1 MHRNDR
7 IMEKYTL
14 EFKVR
19 DYECDLQGIVN
30 NANYQHYLEHA
41 RHEYI
46 KTLGISFSGLH
57 AQGIDFVVARIE
69 MAFKTPLK
77 SGDNFVVTVEMK
89 KEGIRW
95 VFLQNILR
103 TPDNKIVVR
112 AKVDSVSLVNGKLA
126 DYKPLDSIFEKQL
139 L

>member
-1 MHRNDR
+1 M
-7 IMEKYTL
+7 KTYTL
-14 EFKVR
+14 SLKVR

-46 KTLGISFSGLH
+46 QTLGISFSDLH
-57 AQGIDFVVARIE
+57 AKGIDFVVARIE

-77 SGDNFVVTVEMK
+77 SKDCFLVSVDMK

-95 VFLQNILR
+95 VFHQNIYRESDHTL
-103 TPDNKIVVR
+103 VVK
-112 AKVDSVSLVNGKLA
+112 AKVDAVCLVNGKLKEY
-126 DYKPLDSIFEKQL
+126 DL
-139 L
+139 LHKTSD

>member
-1 MHRNDR
+1 MEPYR
-7 IMEKYTL
+7 ITL
-14 EFKVR
+14 KVR

-46 KTLGISFSGLH
+46 STLGISFSKLH
-57 AQGIDFVVARIE
+57 DEGIDFVVARLE

-77 SGDNFVVTVEMK
+77 SGDDYTVTVQMK

-95 VFLQNILR
+95 VFIQNIYRESDQSLAV
-103 TPDNKIVVR
+103 K
-112 AKVDSVSLVNGKLA
+112 AKVDTVCLVNGKLK
-126 DYKPLDSIFEKQL
+126 DYDLFDGKNFG
-139 L
+139 

>member
-1 MHRNDR
+1 
-7 IMEKYTL
+7 MEKYSL
-14 EFKVR
+14 EFRVR

-30 NANYQHYLEHA
+30 NANYQHFLEHA

-46 KTLGISFSGLH
+46 KTLGVDFSELH

-77 SGDNFVVTVEMK
+77 SGDDFIVTVAMK

-95 VFLQNILR
+95 IFLQNIFRLS
-103 TPDNKIVVR
+103 DQKMVVR
-112 AKVDSVSLVNGKLA
+112 AKVDTVSVVNGKLT
-126 DYKPLDSIFEKQL
+126 DYKPFDAIFGQTEA
-139 L
+139 